1 MQSYV
6 PYALEPEGIMRSTVI
21 IQNYKFRVM
30 CQTKYLNEYDTDTPS
45 HPPTQHVIHSLTS
58 PELSR
63 CVAGNRMFSFEE
75 DANNFYLPQLINMY
89 IHMRDV
95 AEAIHPYIVHR

>member
-1 MQSYV
+1 MSDKC
-6 PYALEPEGIMRSTVI
+6 LSEHDTVTHS
-21 IQNYKFRVM
+21 FAS
-30 CQTKYLNEYDTDTPS
+30 S
-45 HPPTQHVIHSLTS
+45 HARHAVTS